1 MAGHPM
7 EEEKEMEAARKM
19 HQKRIE
25 AEVAENAHC
34 REKSQRTHARHEL
47 QEKFD
52 ALKKKRKTKSRFSY
66 VNGKKV
72 KQKKIWLQ

>member
-25 AEVAENAHC
+25 AEVAENALAE
-34 REKSQRTHARHEL
+34 R
-47 QEKFD
+47 
-52 ALKKKRKTKSRFSY
+52 SRRGHMPDTNY
-66 VNGKKV
+66 KKV
-72 KQKKIWLQ
+72 